1 MIDCRNYVFKLIEFR
16 DRTEKELRGK
26 LLEKGYDENIIE
38 DEIAFLKD
46 YGYINDARYA
56 QRFVS
61 DAVNLKKWGKI
72 RIRTELLRKGVQG
85 EIVDNAIEDAFCEE
99 SDDRLFDMMQKR
111 FKDSD
116 FGNIKERN
124 RIFNFYMRRGFTP
137 DEIKGAMNRMC
148 SFDDIMTDEY

>member
-72 RIRTELLRKGVQG
+72 RIRAELLRKGVQG

-116 FGNIKERN
+116 FSNIKERN